1 MLNNNNET
9 ISSSASNTIDSQP
22 TVVENTIFEDSQKPA
37 TTEEVKFT
45 KDKATGKITNN
56 DPNADYEQDL
66 TDYID
71 NAIKN
76 GEEITDENV
85 SDLLKYMGKNGGDIV
100 KRALNNHGVNSFDAL
115 NKNIKSGKYS
125 YNNNAETNKVKV
137 EAPAKN
143 KTAKKVEAPVAET
156 APVQN
161 ISTVDYTTITPDNY
175 KNTSGTTAKDMVEYL
190 KGKNGKI
197 TKEVLDYVGI
207 SDNLDGRIANAYGY
221 SVAELN
227 KMKKDGI
234 PDSKFDRNRFIS
246 KGLSESQKKEADTL
260 LDIIDDPNS
269 TDIDKENAKARL
281 LNIQAVSQSMNSVAD
296 IISNAAHA
304 AEQTKSSSK
313 SLVDPQYLENL
324 PKSLIQ
330 AYKSGK
336 FGNPESDDAKARLG
350 YFIMDNIATG
360 LSNFR
365 IARTSPAFG
374 DKQSRYDKY
383 LDTELTNAMQR
394 KNDSINKIN
403 DSTLELLKKGGLNEV
418 DFDNA
423 VANWSKDDT
432 LKNYTEQLNA
442 TQKAAAVLAD
452 KELGVFLSN
461 LSQEDRNNAS
471 YAAILLAK
479 GDVNE
484 AIPML
489 MASGI
494 DVDGYLDAL
503 AKTAKSDA
511 TMSKYVTMAIN
522 QKNALEQQN
531 NATSNAIRQAQVNF
545 DNDVAKL
552 DISYQQEMN
561 KLKQNL
567 LNGEELVKVQ
577 AEWNNWLDKKESWRK
592 VGQSVV
598 TSGLDVLKSTAEGLG
613 EGVGMAAGM
622 GGL

>member
-1 MLNNNNET
+1 
-9 ISSSASNTIDSQP
+9 
-22 TVVENTIFEDSQKPA
+22 
-37 TTEEVKFT
+37 
-45 KDKATGKITNN
+45 
-56 DPNADYEQDL
+56 
-66 TDYID
+66 
-71 NAIKN
+71 
-76 GEEITDENV
+76 
-85 SDLLKYMGKNGGDIV
+85 
-100 KRALNNHGVNSFDAL
+100 
-115 NKNIKSGKYS
+115 
-125 YNNNAETNKVKV
+125 
-137 EAPAKN
+137 
-143 KTAKKVEAPVAET
+143 
-156 APVQN
+156 
-161 ISTVDYTTITPDNY
+161 
-175 KNTSGTTAKDMVEYL
+175 MVEYL

-296 IISNAAHA
+296 IISNAANA

-330 AYKSGK
+330 AYTSGK
-336 FGNPESDDAKARLG
+336 FGDPESDDAKARLG

-423 VANWSKDDT
+423 VANWSKDVT

-567 LNGEELVKVQ
+567 INGEELVKVQ